1 MTWQLI
7 GLGKRWRG
15 SEDSKVFRMTQGSSL
30 HTMEKTQP
38 STKAEQAGEEACV
51 RHRAGLRVTES
62 QVKV

>member
-15 SEDSKVFRMTQGSSL
+15 SEESQVFRMTQGSSL
-30 HTMEKTQP
+30 HTMKEAQP

-51 RHRAGLRVTES
+51 RHWAGPRVTEL
-62 QVKV
+62 QVKG